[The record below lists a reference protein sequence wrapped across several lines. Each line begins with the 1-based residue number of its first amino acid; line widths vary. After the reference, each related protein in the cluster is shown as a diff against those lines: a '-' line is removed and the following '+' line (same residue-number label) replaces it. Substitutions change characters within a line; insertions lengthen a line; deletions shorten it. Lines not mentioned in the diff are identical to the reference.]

1 MISIIIPT
9 YNEEAVIGD
18 TIKHLKTL
26 TITHEVIITDD
37 KSDDRTVEI
46 AKKFADVVHETEVK
60 HTTISANRNRG
71 ARDARGDFLV
81 FMDSTSFIPENLD
94 DFFVR
99 ARAHFDAD
107 PKLMALTGALWVL
120 PEMETAMDRIVYVV
134 FNWVH
139 RLKNNVLH
147 TGESSGKFQMM
158 RKSAFNAVGGFNIN
172 LVTREDADMF
182 NRLGKLGRT
191 ICDPKLVIYH
201 SGRRAHA
208 IGWPRLLYT
217 WMIES
222 LWVALFGKA
231 LSTNWDRYWER
242 KTKIQS

>member
-18 TIKHLKTL
+18 TLSRLKSLTL
-26 TITHEVIITDD
+26 PHEIIVTDD
-37 KSDDRTVEI
+37 KSADKTVEI
-46 AKKFADVVHETEVK
+46 AKKYADVVLETGVK

-71 ARDARGDFLV
+71 ARDARGDFLI
-81 FMDSTSFIPENLD
+81 FMDSTTVILENLD
-94 DFFVR
+94 DFFMR
-99 ARAHFDAD
+99 ALEHFEDD

-120 PEMETAMDRIVYVV
+120 PELETATDRVVYII
-134 FNWVH
+134 FNLVH
-139 RLKNNVLH
+139 QLKNNILH
-147 TGESSGKFQMM
+147 VGESSGKFQMM
-158 RKSAFNAVGGFNIN
+158 RRSAFDAVGGFNTG

-182 NRLGKLGRT
+182 NRLAKLGRT
-191 ICDPKLVIYH
+191 LCDPKLVIYH

-222 LWVALFGKA
+222 LWVSLFGKA

-242 KTKIQS
+242 KTKA